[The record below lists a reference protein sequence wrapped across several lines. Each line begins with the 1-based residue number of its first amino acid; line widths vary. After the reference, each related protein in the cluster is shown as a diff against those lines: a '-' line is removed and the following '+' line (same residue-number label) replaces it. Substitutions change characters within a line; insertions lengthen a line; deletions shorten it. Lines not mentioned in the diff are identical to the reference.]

1 MPTSQKIFV
10 SFWLLLLLFISF
22 PKLTFGAGASLL
34 FNPQE
39 KTVGR
44 GTQFDI
50 NIDIDTAGESVGG
63 AGAKIRF
70 DPAKVNIIS
79 ITPGAV
85 FTDYPAAT
93 FDNTTGKL
101 NVSGIVGS
109 PTDLYSGKGVFA
121 TIKMVG
127 LTPGTAQMSFEFV
140 PGDTTDSN
148 IAITSAPWDTLTD
161 VNTLN
166 INITETN
173 QQVVVDAPV
182 NSGVAV
188 SSAPGTPTA
197 PKKLSLIERITEFF
211 GSIFGYGEK
220 TEMAEEYDPY
230 GPIERQEPNNN
241 PNSYMAP
248 QQVDYERSNGD
259 LVIYLIG
266 GLVALLV
273 LTMLFVIFK
282 NLKIRRAENAKPPT
296 VINNL

>member
-10 SFWLLLLLFISF
+10 CFSLLLVLLTSF
-22 PKLTFGAGASLL
+22 PKLAFGAGASLL

-39 KTVGR
+39 KNVGR

-63 AGAKIRF
+63 AGAKVSF
-70 DPAKVNIIS
+70 DPTKVNIIS
-79 ITPGAV
+79 ITPGTV

-121 TIKMVG
+121 TIKIVG
-127 LTPGTAQMSFEFV
+127 LTPGTAQVTFEFV

-148 IAITSAPWDTLTD
+148 IAITSAPWDTLTN

-173 QQVVVDAPV
+173 QQVVVDAPA
-182 NSGVAV
+182 NSGATT
-188 SSAPGTPTA
+188 STPGTPAA

-211 GSIFGYGEK
+211 GSIFGYGET
-220 TEMAEEYDPY
+220 TEVAEEYDPY
-230 GPIERQEPNNN
+230 APIERQEPNSN
-241 PNSYMAP
+241 PNSYLAP
-248 QQVDYERSNGD
+248 QQVDYEKSNGN
-259 LVIYLIG
+259 LVVYLIG

-282 NLKIRRAENAKPPT
+282 NLKIRRADNDKPPT